1 LAYISKQVQKRKLES
16 RVVSVRLLGWWN
28 NETKGYRLED
38 LESGGGK
45 VIVS

>member
-1 LAYISKQVQKRKLES
+1 LAYISKQAQKGKLKF
-16 RVVSVRLLGWWN
+16 RMVSVRLLGWWN
-28 NETKGYRLED
+28 NETKEYRLED